1 MFLLVIN
8 LCEYDTTHFH
18 TLLALFF
25 NKTKK
30 KALFFNELGVD
41 KENK

>member
-25 NKTKK
+25 N
-30 KALFFNELGVD
+30 ELGVD